1 MPRQSACRLLPGRFS
16 DRGKGPL
23 LLLILTVM
31 FFFAPLSRAQDT
43 DDSGSSDSHVR
54 IVRISYVD
62 GEVRM
67 DSGHGFENVTMNV
80 PVTERNWLQ
89 TQSDGWAEVQ
99 FEDGSL
105 LRLAPDSRII
115 FTQLSRSAS
124 GATITTVDLDQGE
137 AEFKVTQHDDGDFQV
152 TVKNKSIG
160 LVHSGTFRVTNTTA
174 NPLEIA
180 VFKGEIT
187 VHDPESGS
195 DVAVKK
201 NETFA
206 LNPADPESY
215 ALEKGVDAD
224 SLDEW
229 SKQRDDYL
237 SAYAFSGNNG
247 QSPYQY
253 GAGDLYYY
261 GQYYDVPGYGS
272 VWQPNNVG
280 LGWDP
285 FSNGYWNYAPGFG
298 YTWVSSYPWGWLP
311 FRYGH
316 WVFIAGRGWF
326 WAPGG
331 WNRWHRAPVW
341 TNAPPGFRPPAR
353 PVGRPAPPADRRVV
367 DGAPGQV
374 IRPGT
379 AVVGGPGSRVPAGR
393 VSDRDGNNAAQ
404 VGGKRD
410 NRRVFS
416 NEDLH
421 ADVPHVDNPPPQT
434 PPRVERTPVVVE
446 QHQPTEG
453 GGEIHRGEADRFHG
467 NRESRISPAVST
479 PATPAQPE
487 RQFSPPPQPYSPP
500 AQQTQ
505 HMSPPSPPAPQPAP
519 QVHQPAP
526 PSPPPAAVAPQRQSD
541 DGSRGRPR

>member
-1 MPRQSACRLLPGRFS
+1 
-16 DRGKGPL
+16 
-23 LLLILTVM
+23 M
-31 FFFAPLSRAQDT
+31 FFFAPLSRAQDA
-43 DDSGSSDSHVR
+43 DDSGSYDSHVR

-124 GATITTVDLDQGE
+124 GGTATTVDLDQGE
-137 AEFKVTQHDDGDFQV
+137 AEFKIAQRADSDFQV

-160 LVHSGTFRVTNTTA
+160 LVHSGAFRVTNTTA
-174 NPLEIA
+174 NPLEVV
-180 VFKGEIT
+180 VFKGEVAI
-187 VHDPESGS
+187 HDPESGS

-201 NETFA
+201 NETFT
-206 LNPADPESY
+206 LNPADPQSY
-215 ALEKGVDAD
+215 ALENGVEAD
-224 SLDEW
+224 SLDDW

-237 SAYAFSGNNG
+237 SAYASSGSYP

-253 GAGDLYYY
+253 GESDLNYY

-280 LGWDP
+280 LTWDP
-285 FSNGYWNYAPGFG
+285 FSNGYWGYSPGFG

-311 FRYGH
+311 FRYGR
-316 WVFIAGRGWF
+316 WVFIGGRGWV

-331 WNRWHRAPVW
+331 WNRWHRAPVF
-341 TNAPPGFRPPAR
+341 TNAPPGFRPPAP
-353 PVGRPAPPADRRVV
+353 PVGRPAPPIDRRVV
-367 DGAPGQV
+367 DGTPGRV

-379 AVVGGPGSRVPAGR
+379 PVVDGAGSRTPAAR
-393 VSDRDGNNAAQ
+393 LDRDGDKAAQ
-404 VGGKRD
+404 IGGKRD
-410 NRRVFS
+410 NKRVFT

-421 ADVPHVDNPPPQT
+421 ATAPGVDTPPPQA
-434 PPRVERTPVVVE
+434 PPRVERTPVVVQ
-446 QHQPTEG
+446 QHQPPKDEG
-453 GGEIHRGEADRFHG
+453 AVPRGDANRFRGDRD
-467 NRESRISPAVST
+467 SRISPPVST
-479 PATPAQPE
+479 PVTPSQPE
-487 RQFSPPPQPYSPP
+487 RQFTPPPQPYSPP
-500 AQQTQ
+500 PQRAE
-505 HMSPPSPPAPQPAP
+505 HISPPSRQPEPPSQPVRQYTPPSQPAP

-526 PSPPPAAVAPQRQSD
+526 PSPPPAAAAPQRQFTPPPESHSRPSD